1 MIPVIYGNSYQIL
14 QTPGYVAIRYEMV
27 HVLSPDGKKLFVGSS
42 APGRIERTAEQI
54 TISYLVSCFR
64 RR

>member
-1 MIPVIYGNSYQIL
+1 MMPVIYGNSYQIL

-27 HVLSPDGKKLFVGSS
+27 QSKDGASRANGHE
-42 APGRIERTAEQI
+42 APRPRSDRANRRRI

>member
-1 MIPVIYGNSYQIL
+1 MHHARSVGFDDTGYYGNSYQIL

-42 APGRIERTAEQI
+42 APVGSSEPPNK
-54 TISYLVSCFR
+54 
-64 RR
+64 